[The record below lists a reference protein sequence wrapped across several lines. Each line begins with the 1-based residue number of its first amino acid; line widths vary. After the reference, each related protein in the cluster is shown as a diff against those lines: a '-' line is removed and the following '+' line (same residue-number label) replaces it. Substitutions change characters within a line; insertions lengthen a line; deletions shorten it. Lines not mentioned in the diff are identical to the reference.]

1 LEEKQ
6 MVQSIFEEMGGRYE
20 RQGEYILPCLTIPP
34 EKEQSIDLFGRR
46 HLDYLRE
53 YRKITYTNLLT
64 SGRLNAYLAD
74 IDELAES
81 IKARGV
87 MQNLTVVP
95 NPDKKDHYLVVIGN
109 RRLTAARKA
118 GLKTMPCS
126 VVEMTEKEQ
135 ISTMLLENMQRSD
148 LSVSEQAQGF
158 QLMLDLGETE
168 TTIAEKTGFSR
179 STVRHRLNLAKLDQE
194 TLGSAELSG
203 FRRAVHP
210 AEHCAVCAVQQAVWL
225 YSRQQLG
232 QCAG

>member
-1 LEEKQ
+1 MIQ
-6 MVQSIFEEMGGRYE
+6 DIA
-20 RQGEYILPCLTIPP
+20 I
-34 EKEQSIDLFGRR
+34 EQ
-46 HLDYLRE
+46 LDIHPQNV
-53 YRKITYTNLLT
+53 RKVYT
-64 SGRLNAYLAD
+64 D

-148 LSVSEQAQGF
+148 ISVSEQAKDSSSCWIWEKQK
-158 QLMLDLGETE
+158 QQSRKRPDL
-168 TTIAEKTGFSR
+168 AE
-179 STVRHRLNLAKLDQE
+179 
-194 TLGSAELSG
+194 
-203 FRRAVHP
+203 
-210 AEHCAVCAVQQAVWL
+210 VQ
-225 YSRQQLG
+225 YDIG
-232 QCAG
+232 